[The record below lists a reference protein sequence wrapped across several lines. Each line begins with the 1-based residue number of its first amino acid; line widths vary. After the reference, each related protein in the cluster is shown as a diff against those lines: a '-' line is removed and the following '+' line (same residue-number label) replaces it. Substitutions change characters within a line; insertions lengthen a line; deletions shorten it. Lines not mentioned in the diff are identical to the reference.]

1 MSYELQVKDV
11 KTHKDLLV
19 WQKSMDFV
27 VDIYA
32 ITKSFP
38 NSELFALTNQIRRCV
53 TSIPANIA
61 EGLGRKGNKEFIHFL
76 HVALG
81 SATELETFLIIAQRL
96 NYIDDHIFE
105 KLDASL
111 TEIIRMT
118 IGLIKSIN
126 NK

>member
-1 MSYELQVKDV
+1 M
-11 KTHKDLLV
+11 LV
-19 WQKSMDFV
+19 WQKSIDFV

-32 ITKSFP
+32 VTKSFP

-61 EGLGRKGNKEFIHFL
+61 EGSGRKGSKEFVHFL
-76 HVALG
+76 HIALG

-96 NYIDDHIFE
+96 NYINNSTFE
-105 KLDASL
+105 KLNTAL
-111 TEIIRMT
+111 TEIIRM
-118 IGLIKSIN
+118 IAGLIKSII